1 MYLPN
6 FFRTRLISDNLLPWN
21 VGGLLKRFSAAY
33 FEDEQSNLIR
43 NTIPAEAETSGPVS
57 LIFDHTRVRDQL
69 HENRPFCHLR
79 YGNKVVQRSWRSLVP
94 IFLLV
99 TLFSALVDQTSLS
112 GQSGPSGAITLRVIV
127 VSSEAQAQQ
136 ILDQLKKGEDFG
148 VLARSKSIDPNAED
162 YGYLGKVDVA
172 SLRPELREA
181 LRGLTPGQVTRVVK
195 VPGGYAILKVL
206 PESEGSVGQ
215 GMSANRDLPLSG
227 KGSIKYPADVAG
239 QIIADLAFQ
248 KYPKPTGWEQDL
260 TAICEARKQ
269 SLSTLELRLKN
280 RLYTGTPGLSPAE
293 KPIDMIQS
301 HYALAQVE
309 AYQGN
314 MDKAVAEWEA
324 AYQIAVANV
333 PAGVSQLEAV
343 LGVAYLHKSEMENGV
358 FRDPDDKCIFPPRP
372 GMKYDNVADSG
383 KAVDHLSRYLERKPD
398 DVQTKWLLNLA
409 YMTMGKYPAGVP
421 EEYLIPPNVFESK
434 GDVGRFVDV
443 APLAGLNVVS
453 LANGVVVDDFDNDGL
468 LDVMISSYN
477 VCEPL
482 HYFHNNGD
490 GTFTDRA
497 VRAGLADQLGGLN
510 MIQAD
515 YNNDGC
521 MDLLI
526 LRGAWEFP
534 MRKSLLRNN
543 CDGTLTDVTKEA
555 GLATPATRT
564 QTAVWADIDNDGFVD
579 LFVGNE
585 NGPSQLFRNK
595 GDGTFEDI
603 SRSSGVDKIAF
614 TKGVVAADC
623 DNDGFVDFFVSNLYG
638 ANFLY
643 HNNHN
648 RTFAEVALKAGV
660 QLPDSQSF
668 ASWFFDYDND
678 GWPDLLVNSFFF
690 SPDESL
696 RSYLRLPHSAETLKL
711 FKNMKDGTFRDVTK
725 EVGLDRV
732 YLPMGANFGDV
743 DNDGFLDIYL
753 GTGGPE
759 YGFLLPKVLL
769 RNDEGKSFVDISSSA
784 GIGDL
789 HKGHGTAFAD
799 LQNSGHEDILTSMG
813 GATPGD
819 AHAFRVF
826 ENPGNDND
834 WINIKLVGVKT
845 NRAAIGARIKITVEN
860 KGRGIRSIFRTVNSG
875 GSFGASPLAQHIG
888 LGKSAR
894 ILNLEISWPTS
905 NTSQNFSK
913 ISPDQFIQISEFAKE
928 YRALKPKR
936 FRFEDR
942 KTRATAVRP
951 PVTSVGGSYVRSRLQ

>member
-1 MYLPN
+1 MQIIDPV
-6 FFRTRLISDNLLPWN
+6 FFVVARPQATRRSSR
-21 VGGLLKRFSAAY
+21 GL
-33 FEDEQSNLIR
+33 
-43 NTIPAEAETSGPVS
+43 TS
-57 LIFDHTRVRDQL
+57 
-69 HENRPFCHLR
+69 
-79 YGNKVVQRSWRSLVP
+79 
-94 IFLLV
+94 IFLVL
-99 TLFSALVDQTSLS
+99 ALVNASLS
-112 GQSGPSGAITLRVIV
+112 QTAPNGKASPPPSVTLRVIV
-127 VSSEAQAQQ
+127 VSSEAEARQ
-136 ILDQLKKGEDFG
+136 ILDHLKKGEDFG
-148 VLARSKSIDPNAED
+148 VIAKNKSIDPNSED
-162 YGYLGKVDVA
+162 YGYLGRVDTA
-172 SLRPELREA
+172 TLRPELREA
-181 LRGLTPGQVTRVVK
+181 LRGLAPGQVTSAIK

-227 KGSIKYPADVAG
+227 KGSIEYSADVAG
-239 QIIADLAFQ
+239 QMIADLAFQ
-248 KYPKPTGWEQDL
+248 KYPKPRGWEQDL
-260 TAICEARKQ
+260 REICEVRKQ
-269 SLSTLELRLKN
+269 SLSTLESRLKN
-280 RLYTGTPGLSPAE
+280 RLYPATPKMSPAE
-293 KPIDMIQS
+293 KPIDSIQA

-314 MDKAVAEWEA
+314 MDQAVAEWEA
-324 AYQIAVANV
+324 AYQLAVANV
-333 PAGVSQLEAV
+333 PAGAPQLEAV

-358 FRDPDDKCIFPPRP
+358 YRDPDDKCIFPPRA
-372 GMKYDNVADSG
+372 GMKYSNVADSG
-383 KAVDHLSRYLERKPD
+383 KAVTYFAKYLARKPD

-409 YMTMGKYPAGVP
+409 YMTMGKFPAGVP
-421 EEYLIPPNVFESK
+421 GKYLIPATVFESK
-434 GDVGRFVDV
+434 ESIGRFIDV
-443 APLAGLNVVS
+443 APRAGLNVVS
-453 LANGVVVDDFDNDGL
+453 MANGLVVDDFDNDGL

-477 VCEPL
+477 LCEPL

-497 VRAGLADQLGGLN
+497 VPAGLADQLGGLN

-521 MDLLI
+521 MDLLV

-534 MRKSLLRNN
+534 IRKSLLRNN
-543 CDGTLTDVTKEA
+543 CDGTFTDVTKAA
-555 GLATPATRT
+555 GLAEPATRT
-564 QTAVWADIDNDGFVD
+564 QAAVWADIDNDGFVD

-585 NGPSQLFRNK
+585 NGPSQLFRNR

-603 SRSSGVDKIAF
+603 SHSSGVDKIAF
-614 TKGVVAADC
+614 TKGVVAADY
-623 DNDGFVDFFVSNLYG
+623 DNGGYVDFFVSNLYG

-643 HNNHN
+643 HNNHDG
-648 RTFAEVALKAGV
+648 TFTEVAQKAGV

-668 ASWFFDYDND
+668 ASMFFDYDND

-690 SPDESL
+690 SADESL
-696 RSYLRLPHSAETLKL
+696 RSYVGLARSAETLKL
-711 FKNMKDGTFRDVTK
+711 FKNMKDGTFKDVTK
-725 EVGLDRV
+725 EVGLDKV
-732 YLPMGANFGDV
+732 YAPMGANFGDV

-826 ENPGNDND
+826 ENPGNENANGNNSN

-860 KGRGIRSIFRTVNSG
+860 KGKGTRSIYRTVSSG

-894 ILNLEISWPTS
+894 ILDVEISWPAS
-905 NTSQNFSK
+905 GTSQKFSN
-913 ISPDQFIQISEFAKE
+913 ISPNQFVQISEFAKD
-928 YRALKPKR
+928 YKALTPRR

-942 KTRATAVRP
+942 KQAARSLQP
-951 PVTSVGGSYVRSRLQ
+951 SVTDSGK

>member
-1 MYLPN
+1 VRM
-6 FFRTRLISDNLLPWN
+6 
-21 VGGLLKRFSAAY
+21 
-33 FEDEQSNLIR
+33 
-43 NTIPAEAETSGPVS
+43 VS
-57 LIFDHTRVRDQL
+57 LVMFVMG
-69 HENRPFCHLR
+69 
-79 YGNKVVQRSWRSLVP
+79 GNKIVQRSWPSLAP
-94 IFLLV
+94 IFLLL
-99 TLFSALVDQTSLS
+99 TLFPFFLDPASLS
-112 GQSGPSGAITLRVIV
+112 GQSGPSGPITLRVIV
-127 VSSEAQAQQ
+127 VSSEAEAQQ
-136 ILDQLKKGEDFG
+136 ILDRLNEGEDFG
-148 VLARSKSIDPNAED
+148 ALAKSKSIDPNAED
-162 YGYLGKVDVA
+162 YGYLGKVDAA

-181 LRGLTPGQVTRVVK
+181 LRGLAPGRVTSAIK

-227 KGSIKYPADVAG
+227 KGSIKYPVDVAG

-248 KYPKPTGWEQDL
+248 KYPKPASWEQDL
-260 TAICEARKQ
+260 AAICGIRKQ

-280 RLYTGTPGLSPAE
+280 RLYTATPELSPAD
-293 KPIDMIQS
+293 KPSDLIQA

-314 MDKAVAEWEA
+314 MDKALAEWEA
-324 AYQIAVANV
+324 AYQIAVVNV
-333 PAGVSQLEAV
+333 PAGVPQLEAV
-343 LGVAYLHKSEMENGV
+343 LGVAYLHKSQMDNGV
-358 FRDPDDKCIFPPRP
+358 FRDPDDKCIFPPHP
-372 GMKYDNVADSG
+372 GMKYDNATDSA
-383 KAVDHLSRYLERKPD
+383 KAVDYLSRYLERKPD

-421 EEYLIPPNVFESK
+421 EKYLIPPSVFQSK
-434 GDVGRFVDV
+434 ENIGRFVDV

-453 LANGVVVDDFDNDGL
+453 MANGVVVDDFDNDGL

-497 VRAGLADQLGGLN
+497 AQAGLADQLGGLN

-521 MDLLI
+521 MDFLV

-543 CDGTLTDVTKEA
+543 CDGTFTDVTKEA

-585 NGPSQLFRNK
+585 NGPSQLFRNR

-614 TKGVVAADC
+614 TKGVVAADY
-623 DNDGFVDFFVSNLYG
+623 DNDGYIDFFVSNLYG

-648 RTFAEVALKAGV
+648 RTFTDVAQKAGV

-668 ASWFFDYDND
+668 ASSFFDYDND

-696 RSYLRLPHSAETLKL
+696 RSYLGLSHSAETLKL
-711 FKNMKDGTFRDVTK
+711 FKNMKDGTFKDVTT
-725 EVGLDRV
+725 EVGLDKV

-759 YGFLLPKVLL
+759 YGSLLPKVLL
-769 RNDEGKSFVDISSSA
+769 RNDQGRSFVDISSSA

-826 ENPGNDND
+826 ENPGNDSD

-845 NRAAIGARIKITVEN
+845 NRAAIGVRIKITVEN
-860 KGRGIRSIFRTVNSG
+860 KGRGTRSIFRTVGSG

-913 ISPDQFIQISEFAKE
+913 ISPNQFIQIIEFAKE
-928 YRALKPKR
+928 YKELKPKR

-942 KTRATAVRP
+942 KTGVTAVRP
-951 PVTSVGGSYVRSRLQ
+951 PVTGVGGS